1 MLTCVLLVRL
11 VLQLLLLLLSTL
23 LVFSM
28 NAKQIARSFQASNF
42 ESAKGLFGIF
52 TNCHYQTIVGSE
64 ALRVKLIGNI
74 PRNFQTSS
82 QRFETRDSD
91 FFDVEFSDNIETSL
105 GVVVVLHGLESSTKG
120 PLVTKMASSFINAGF
135 AVCLMSFR
143 GCNGD
148 DNLTQGAYH
157 LGFTTDVHQL
167 VEYINNKYPKL
178 NIYLSGFSLGG
189 NVCLKYLSEIGEN
202 CIKLNC
208 KGAVVTSVPF
218 DPVASQHKIDQ
229 GFNRFVYS
237 ENFLATLKVLTRIS
251 LTHSLTHP
259 LTYLLTYSHIPP
271 KAKSRA
277 KVSVVP
283 RKVRF

>member
-1 MLTCVLLVRL
+1 MQL
-11 VLQLLLLLLSTL
+11 VLQLVLLLLPVL
-23 LVFSM
+23 LIVSM

-42 ESAKGLFGIF
+42 ESAKGIFGVL
-52 TNCHYQTIVGSE
+52 TNCHYQTIIGSE

-74 PRNFQTSS
+74 PRNFKTFS
-82 QRFETRDSD
+82 QRFETKDED
-91 FFDVEFSDNIETSL
+91 FFDVEFSDNVEASL

-143 GCNGD
+143 GCNGE

-167 VEYINNKYPKL
+167 IEYINNKYPKL

-202 CIKLNC
+202 CKNC

-237 ENFLATLKVLTRIS
+237 ENFLATLKVLPNHILNHLFLCS
-251 LTHSLTHP
+251 LTPSKIT
-259 LTYLLTYSHIPP
+259 
-271 KAKSRA
+271 KAKSREE
-277 KVSVVP
+277 VSTVS
-283 RKVRF
+283 R

>member
-1 MLTCVLLVRL
+1 M
-11 VLQLLLLLLSTL
+11 LQLFLLSLPTL
-23 LVFSM
+23 LVVSM
-28 NAKQIARSFQASNF
+28 NAKQVVRSFQASNF
-42 ESAKGLFGIF
+42 ESARGFFGIF
-52 TNCHYQTIVGSE
+52 SNCHYQTIIGSE
-64 ALRVKLIGNI
+64 ALRVKLIGSI
-74 PRNFQTSS
+74 PRNFHTSS

-91 FFDVEFSDNIETSL
+91 FFDVEFSDNMETSL

-143 GCNGD
+143 GCSGD

-167 VEYINNKYPKL
+167 VEYINSKYPKL

-189 NVCLKYLSEIGEN
+189 NVCIKYLSEIGEN

-237 ENFLATLKVLTRIS
+237 ENFLATLKVLTLVP
-251 LTHSLTHP
+251 LTHTTHSSFLLTH
-259 LTYLLTYSHIPP
+259 TTH
-271 KAKSRA
+271 
-277 KVSVVP
+277 
-283 RKVRF
+283 